1 MLAATRAGDS
11 GVKLEVNGKILD
23 ACTTLMGAVKILVQ
37 DARKLQNELGD
48 PKTRQK
54 MYRKNPQWS
63 EGLISAS
70 KAVVFAAKL
79 LVYVFSSLLI
89 DHICI
94 YLL

>member
-1 MLAATRAGDS
+1 MLAASKAGDS
-11 GVKLEVNGKILD
+11 GVKLEVNGNILD

-54 MYRKNPQWS
+54 MYRRNPQWS
-63 EGLISAS
+63 EGLISAA

-79 LVYVFSSLLI
+79 LV
-89 DHICI
+89 
-94 YLL
+94 

>member
-1 MLAATRAGDS
+1 MN
-11 GVKLEVNGKILD
+11 ENILD

-37 DARKLQNELGD
+37 DARRLQNELGD

-63 EGLISAS
+63 EGLISAA

-79 LVYVFSSLLI
+79 LVYVYILSRFFKKVIGLRE
-89 DHICI
+89 
-94 YLL
+94 